1 MTGRLLGLAFGLGLA
16 FAAAVPGP
24 APVPLANAQQAPAQ
38 QAQPQAPQDEPRF
51 AFRRLDV
58 DHAGLQPRVCLQ
70 FTRKLRAEGVRYLDY
85 VAIAPQA
92 RPGVS
97 VEDDRLCLTG
107 LAYGTDYEIDLRPGL
122 PSADEQRLAASERV
136 GVTLTARP
144 PVVAFTG
151 GGRILVRAASDGLPV
166 TTVNVPEVA
175 LRVFRVGERGFAAVR
190 DQFRQNERR
199 SWGYA
204 LEQMRNDTGELVW
217 SGTLATANPPNRE
230 VVTSFPL
237 GEVIGNRRAGIYW
250 IAAYDAARGGSDD
263 DDNRWSRQLATQWVV
278 STDIALSVLRA
289 ADGLHVI
296 ARDFAGAKP
305 MPGLELRL
313 VSRSNEELGRA
324 RSDAEGRATF
334 APGLLRGTGA
344 QAPVS
349 VMAFGPGEDFA
360 LIDLDRAAFD
370 LADRGVEGRAPPGP
384 IDVYAWTERGIYR
397 PGETVAFA
405 ALLRDA
411 GGDAVP
417 GLQAQVVLRRPN
429 GSEARRFALAADATG
444 ALSQAIALT
453 ATSARG
459 MWSAEVLVDPS
470 APPIGRARFEV
481 QDFVPQKLKVELAP
495 GATAYAPGEQASIAV
510 ASRFLYG
517 APAADLATE
526 AEVTLEFDP
535 LPHPQLRGFFFG
547 HDRERAE
554 FPQVE
559 MAAPRTDAQ
568 GRATVT
574 GTLPDPGALTRPLR
588 AVARVAVLE
597 PGGRATSESTSFALK
612 GAPVQLGLRPLFAPA
627 RNWWD
632 GSERP
637 TTPWD
642 STARFEL
649 VAIDAE
655 GRRIAVPV
663 VEWRLVRE
671 ESLWNWVRSGNG
683 GWSFEEVVRERVVAS
698 GRGRVDAD
706 RFAEIAADVAWGR
719 YRMQVRVPGV
729 ERAQA
734 AVSFQAGWGGGDL
747 DRTPDKLEVVADR
760 QLYRAGETA
769 RLRID
774 AAHAGE
780 ATILVATD
788 RVHSMRNVSVPAGGT
803 SVEIPVDAAWGPG
816 AYALVSMVRPL
827 EAPGAGRAPLRA
839 IGVAWLGVDTGA
851 RRLAVEIGAPARAR
865 PRGPVEV
872 SLRVPGAGAD
882 ARVTLAAVDEGILQ
896 LTRHASP
903 DPHAHVFA
911 KRRLGAELRDDYG
924 RVIDGRAGSRGAI
937 RQGGDAGFGR
947 GLEVVPLT
955 IVSLFH
961 GPIALDAEGRARV
974 TLDIPDF
981 AGELRLMAVAWDGT
995 RLGAGEARMTV
1006 RDAIVAD
1013 ATFPRFL
1020 APGDEGRVALWLHNV
1035 EGEAGTWR
1043 ASWSVEGGARV
1054 AGEAARSVALAR
1066 DGRELL
1072 SWPLVAGEPGLSTF
1086 RLTMSGP
1093 GGASFAREWRMETR
1107 PAQARTTEARIERIA
1122 PGAAL
1127 AVAPRQVAGAVP
1139 GSVQATV
1146 EVASWRGFD
1155 VPALLRALDRYP
1167 FGCLEQ
1173 TTSRAFPLLVLN
1185 DAAALIGRGEERGIE
1200 RRVQDAIWRVL
1211 DLQRPDG
1218 GFGLWGPGDDPAQ
1231 GWLQVYAADFLLSAK
1246 KRGMTV
1252 PDEALG
1258 RALRWMRG
1266 TASRL
1271 DGGDEARAYALYV
1284 LAREGRADL
1293 GTMRYVHD
1301 ARARAYENPLVLAQ
1315 LGAALQMAGDEA
1327 RAGGLFQR
1335 SLAALDRDM
1344 QRTDRR
1350 SFDGYG
1356 SPLRDLA
1363 GTISAAAAS
1372 GRVDMLD
1379 QLFRRFSD
1387 AMRLPQLDA
1396 TTTQEKAWM
1405 LLATQAMA
1413 ERGGR
1418 INVDA
1423 AGEAVMGR
1431 SRASFELQPE
1441 QLRRGFRLENRGE
1454 RDVWATTTVSW
1465 VPSSPLPAASRR
1477 LTIRRTHWTLSG
1489 ERADLSKLRQND
1501 RVVVWIEVGGLTEAD
1516 RQANADIAITDL
1528 LPAGLEIEAPLRR
1541 VDDEGATQFR
1551 FLGTLSRFAVVEAR
1565 DDRFVAAARGG
1576 ELTEPALRIGY
1587 VARAITPGRYILPA
1601 AQVEDMYRPEL
1612 FARTAAGRVD
1622 IAP

>member
-1 MTGRLLGLAFGLGLA
+1 MIGRLPAFLLGLGLA
-16 FAAAVPGP
+16 LGAVAPAALLAP
-24 APVPLANAQQAPAQ
+24 AIAQQAE
-38 QAQPQAPQDEPRF
+38 EPRF
-51 AFRRLDV
+51 AFSRLDI
-58 DHAGLQPRVCLQ
+58 DQSGLQPRVCLQ

-85 VAIAPQA
+85 LSISPQA
-92 RPGVS
+92 RPGAS

-107 LAYGTDYEIDLRPGL
+107 LSYGSDYEIDLRPGL
-122 PSADEQRLAASERV
+122 PSADDRRLSSSERV
-136 GVTLTARP
+136 GVTLSARP
-144 PVVAFTG
+144 PVVAFTSA
-151 GGRILVRAASDGLPV
+151 GRILVRAASDGLPV
-166 TTVNVPEVA
+166 TTVNVAEVA

-190 DQFRQNERR
+190 DQFRQNDRR
-199 SWGYA
+199 GWGYA
-204 LEQMRNDTGELVW
+204 LEQMRNDQGELVW

-237 GEVIGNRRAGIYW
+237 GEVIGGRRAGIYW
-250 IAAYDAARGGSDD
+250 IAAYDAARGAGDD

-278 STDIALSVLRA
+278 STDIALSVLRG
-289 ADGLHVI
+289 ADGLHVM
-296 ARDFAGAKP
+296 ARDFAGARP
-305 MPGLELRL
+305 MAGLELRL
-313 VSRSNEELGRA
+313 VSRANEELGRA
-324 RSDAEGRATF
+324 RTDEEGRASF

-360 LIDLDRAAFD
+360 LVDLDRAAFD

-384 IDVYAWTERGIYR
+384 VDVYAWTERGIYR

-411 GGDAVP
+411 GGDAMP
-417 GLQAQVVLRRPN
+417 GLRAQVVLRRPN

-444 ALSQAIALT
+444 ALQQAIALT

-459 MWSAEVLVDPS
+459 MWSAEVLVDPA

-495 GATAYAPGEQASIAV
+495 AAAAYAPGERATIAI

-526 AEVTLEFDP
+526 AEATLEFDP

-554 FPQVE
+554 FPAFE

-574 GTLPDPGALTRPLR
+574 GTVPDVGAATRPLR
-588 AVARVAVLE
+588 AVARVAVME
-597 PGGRATSESTSFALK
+597 PGGRATAESASFAIR

-627 RNWWD
+627 RSWWD
-632 GSERP
+632 GAERP

-649 VAIDAE
+649 VAIDAD
-655 GRRIAVPV
+655 GRRIAVPAF
-663 VEWRLVRE
+663 EWRLVRE
-671 ESLWNWVRSGNG
+671 ESLWNWVRAGNG

-719 YRMQVRVPGV
+719 YRMQARVPGA

-760 QLYRAGETA
+760 QAYRAGEVA

-788 RVHSMRNVSVPAGGT
+788 RVHAVRNIAVPAGGA
-803 SVEIPVDAAWGPG
+803 SVEIPVEAAWGPG

-839 IGVAWLGVDTGA
+839 IGVAWLGIDTGA
-851 RRLAVEIGAPARAR
+851 RRLAVEIEAPARIR

-872 SLRVPGAGAD
+872 ALRVPGAGAD

-911 KRRLGAELRDDYG
+911 KRRLGVELRDDYG
-924 RVIDGRAGSRGAI
+924 RVIDGRAGARGAI
-937 RQGGDAGFGR
+937 RQGGDAGFGGR
-947 GLEVVPLT
+947 GLEVVPIT

-961 GPIALDAEGRARV
+961 GPVALDAEGRARV

-1006 RDAIVAD
+1006 RDALVAD

-1043 ASWSVEGGARV
+1043 ASWSVEGGART
-1054 AGEAARSVALAR
+1054 AGEASRSVALAR

-1086 RLTMSGP
+1086 RLAMSGP

-1127 AVAPRQVAGAVP
+1127 AVAPRQVASAVP

-1146 EVASWRGFD
+1146 EIASWRGFD

-1173 TTSRAFPLLVLN
+1173 TTSRAFPLLFLN
-1185 DAAALIGRGEERGIE
+1185 DAAALVGRGEERGIE

-1231 GWLQVYAADFLLSAK
+1231 GWLQVYAADFLLAAK

-1258 RALRWMRG
+1258 RALRWMRA

-1301 ARARAYENPLVLAQ
+1301 ARARGYENPLVMAQ
-1315 LGAALQMAGDEA
+1315 LGAALQLAGDTA
-1327 RAGGLFQR
+1327 RADGLFQR

-1363 GTISAAAAS
+1363 GTVAAAAAAN
-1372 GRVDMLD
+1372 RADTLD

-1387 AMRLPQLDA
+1387 TMRLPQLDA

-1413 ERGGR
+1413 ERGGHV
-1418 INVDA
+1418 NVDV
-1423 AGEAVMGR
+1423 AGTPVMGR
-1431 SRASFELQPE
+1431 ARAFLELQPE
-1441 QLRRGFRLENRGE
+1441 QLRRGLRIENRGQ
-1454 RDVWATTTVSW
+1454 RDAWATTTVSY
-1465 VPSSPLPAASRR
+1465 VPSSPLPASSRR
-1477 LTIRRTHWTLSG
+1477 LTIRRTHWTLAG
-1489 ERADLSKLRQND
+1489 ERADLAKLRQND
-1501 RVVVWIEVGGLTEAD
+1501 RVVVWIEVGGLNESD

-1587 VARAITPGRYILPA
+1587 VARAITPGRYVLPA
-1601 AQVEDMYRPEL
+1601 VQVEDMYRPEV
-1612 FARTAAGRVD
+1612 FARSAAGRVD